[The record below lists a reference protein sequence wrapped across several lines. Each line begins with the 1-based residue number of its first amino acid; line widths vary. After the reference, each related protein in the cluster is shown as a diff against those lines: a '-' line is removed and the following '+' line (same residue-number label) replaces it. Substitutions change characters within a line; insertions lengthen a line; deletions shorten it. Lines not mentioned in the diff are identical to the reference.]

1 MTFIPGGLT
10 EARNLRTYS
19 AFFIYYTNIWV
30 SAMCGPLTM
39 LKAEMVPWNLELR
52 DPWVT
57 KWMKGSFTE
66 MSNTR
71 KQVLAREDEYS
82 YGYWIWDAYKIPR
95 WKGSVGSCTKR
106 SGMQREM
113 KNTGMELEVSCPQ
126 VVIEELSDG
135 KLPERVLR
143 RDGKSEPMTGSLL
156 SSLLFFCMP
165 EKERSDR

>member
-1 MTFIPGGLT
+1 
-10 EARNLRTYS
+10 
-19 AFFIYYTNIWV
+19 
-30 SAMCGPLTM
+30 
-39 LKAEMVPWNLELR
+39 
-52 DPWVT
+52 
-57 KWMKGSFTE
+57 
-66 MSNTR
+66 
-71 KQVLAREDEYS
+71 
-82 YGYWIWDAYKIPR
+82 
-95 WKGSVGSCTKR
+95 
-106 SGMQREM
+106 M